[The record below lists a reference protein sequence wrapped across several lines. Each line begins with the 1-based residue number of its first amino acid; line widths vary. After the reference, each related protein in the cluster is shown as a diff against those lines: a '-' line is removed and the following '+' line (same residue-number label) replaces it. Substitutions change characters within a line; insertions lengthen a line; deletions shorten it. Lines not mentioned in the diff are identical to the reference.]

1 MHVKKIFSLA
11 IVLTFL
17 STLYTNTFAIDNNT
31 INTIHKSLNIEIL
44 DDDSEKDVIV
54 NTIKGNLND
63 EFSEKMEWVKD
74 SKESGEYYKIYLLR
88 DNLKKYSDID
98 DIFKSGVVMWES
110 PVKDSNGK
118 VNSTIRAVKNNGSWD
133 VSAGFE
139 LREEIVDFYLN
150 PQNLA
155 NILSNEKITP
165 KKIKHAR
172 IKELYLDF
180 YYIIEANKDYII
192 PFTHLYKKYNIEN
205 YKVYEANDFIN
216 IIKNQYVDPNTQIK
230 DNESIRFGGKANK
243 NLLENTW
250 AIGILVFGICAILFG
265 IVFIWKRYKNRTA

>member
-1 MHVKKIFSLA
+1 MLKKITLLI

-17 STLYTNTFAIDNNT
+17 CALYTNTFAIDNNT
-31 INTIHKSLNIEIL
+31 IKTIHKSLNIEIL

-54 NTIKGNLND
+54 NTIKGNLNN
-63 EFSEKMEWVKD
+63 EISEKMNWGKD
-74 SKESGEYYKIYLLR
+74 SKESGEYYKIYWIR
-88 DNLKKYSDID
+88 DNLRKYSSID
-98 DIFKSGVVMWES
+98 ELFESSVVMWET
-110 PVKDSNGK
+110 PIIDGTGK
-118 VNSTIRAVKNNGSWD
+118 NISCMRAVSSKGKWN
-133 VSAGFE
+133 VSAGFQQK
-139 LREEIVDFYLN
+139 EEFVDFYLN